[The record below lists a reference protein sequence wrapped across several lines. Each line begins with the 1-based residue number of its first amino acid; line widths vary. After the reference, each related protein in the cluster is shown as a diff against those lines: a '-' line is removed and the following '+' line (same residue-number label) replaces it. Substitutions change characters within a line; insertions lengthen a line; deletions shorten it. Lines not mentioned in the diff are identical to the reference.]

1 MQRHVIGLSISSS
14 QVAAS
19 FPAYDEE
26 NNTYSF
32 TAATSAGL
40 SLITS
45 VIAMCY
51 HQDITQYSNPF
62 MSYLL
67 PKYGKMTWSFTYADA
82 ERTTLTGM
90 NIVVSVTLPKERIP
104 ALDQDYTWVM
114 DCKYTN
120 IGTST
125 LDPIISTL
133 SVPENL

>member
-19 FPAYDEE
+19 FPTYDEAS
-26 NNTYSF
+26 NTYSF

-40 SLITS
+40 SLIKS

-67 PKYGKMTWSFTYADA
+67 PNYGKMTWGFTYADK

-90 NIVVSVTLPKERIP
+90 NIRVSITLPKENITS
-104 ALDQDYTWVM
+104 LDQDYTWVM
-114 DCKYTN
+114 DCQYTN
-120 IGTST
+120 IGTSS

-133 SVPENL
+133 SVPEDL